1 MGIDTQLHV
10 KSRNADTA
18 RVELLQ
24 RKLVL
29 LEHSG
34 KLVQLQHLSI
44 NTMQRHLCS
53 SRNWIHNGC
62 AQTAALSVM
71 CCARATVVTC
81 CARATVVTCTLDL
94 MCSSAGAAGNEAQ
107 QVQDE
112 LQQIE
117 DERAAQ
123 SDEYPV
129 FQLIPKEMLI
139 GKGKSL
145 RLLPNDMG
153 RWHTKVRTTCTS
165 CTAALQP

>member
-1 MGIDTQLHV
+1 
-10 KSRNADTA
+10 
-18 RVELLQ
+18 
-24 RKLVL
+24 
-29 LEHSG
+29 
-34 KLVQLQHLSI
+34 
-44 NTMQRHLCS
+44 
-53 SRNWIHNGC
+53 
-62 AQTAALSVM
+62 
-71 CCARATVVTC
+71 
-81 CARATVVTCTLDL
+81 

-129 FQLIPKEMLI
+129 FQLIPKEMLV

-165 CTAALQP
+165 CTAVLQPWCIQTFAYTAFEQVCIASLTYPFQALGQ